1 MIPTRQRAQRFAARA
16 EHLDRKCKIKSRADR
31 GDPKTP
37 LEIALAQ
44 PRVDQRGF
52 PARVRAE
59 EQTNIRPFDAGDR
72 RVEQVAGAATWIELG
87 TALATIEA
95 RRSNPGEELLQREHR
110 LGVAQIAGNRCDSFA
125 GDLLEPLGDEFEGLV
140 PINLAQLAVA
150 ANVGTIE
157 PAPDQ
162 PVDCETGLVGD
173 PFFVHRLVEARQ
185 NTHYLRSAGV
195 DPDVAADS
203 VEDID

>member
-87 TALATIEA
+87 AALATIEA
-95 RRSNPGEELLQREHR
+95 RRSHPGGGR
-110 LGVAQIAGNRCDSFA
+110 L
-125 GDLLEPLGDEFEGLV
+125 EG
-140 PINLAQLAVA
+140 
-150 ANVGTIE
+150 GTR
-157 PAPDQ
+157 PGCA
-162 PVDCETGLVGD
+162 
-173 PFFVHRLVEARQ
+173 RL
-185 NTHYLRSAGV
+185 
-195 DPDVAADS
+195 
-203 VEDID
+203 